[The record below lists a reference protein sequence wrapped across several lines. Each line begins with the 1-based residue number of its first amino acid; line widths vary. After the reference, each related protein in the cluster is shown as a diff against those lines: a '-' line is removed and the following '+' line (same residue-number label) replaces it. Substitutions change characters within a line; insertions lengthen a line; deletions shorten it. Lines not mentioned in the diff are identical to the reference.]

1 MAASSSHGPFSGM
14 VQGSVNRSLKLSSRS
29 RLKEKHLLS
38 SEHCSMFYCR
48 YALVRTDS
56 KLINSYTHTL
66 YWYWSRGAKR
76 CMRKALI
83 NAVAVLRCRLVH
95 ITCTQSVPGTASIAA
110 CTTLIT
116 AFTQARS
123 ILTVMKRV
131 KRQFTLMAK

>member
-1 MAASSSHGPFSGM
+1 MAASGSHGPFSGTM
-14 VQGSVNRSLKLSSRS
+14 QGSVNRSLELSSRS

-56 KLINSYTHTL
+56 KLKNSYTHAL
-66 YWYWSRGAKR
+66 YWYWSRGANR
-76 CMRKALI
+76 CTRKTLI
-83 NAVAVLRCRLVH
+83 NAVAVLSCRLIHV
-95 ITCTQSVPGTASIAA
+95 TCTQSIPGTASFAA

-123 ILTVMKRV
+123 VLTVMKRV
-131 KRQFTLMAK
+131 QRQFTLKAK